1 MNLKFS
7 TFITMYVHFSYSDSG
22 KLESQVI
29 YERASTENEVRKPAI
44 WSGSS
49 NATMDIMA
57 KKVL

>member
-29 YERASTENEVRKPAI
+29 YERASTENEVRKPAS

-49 NATMDIMA
+49 NVTMDNMA

>member
-7 TFITMYVHFSYSDSG
+7 TFITMYIHFSYSDSG

-29 YERASTENEVRKPAI
+29 YERASTENQVHKPAS

-49 NATMDIMA
+49 NVTMDNMA